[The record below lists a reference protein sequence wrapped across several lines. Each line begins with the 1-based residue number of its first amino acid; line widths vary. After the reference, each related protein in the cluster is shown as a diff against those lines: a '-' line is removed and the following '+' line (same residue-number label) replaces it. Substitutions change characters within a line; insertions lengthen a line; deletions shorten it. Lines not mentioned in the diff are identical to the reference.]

1 MSRWLFLAAL
11 FVACKGSSETDTSES
26 DTDSDSDTDADA
38 DADSDAD
45 SDSDADT
52 DTTNPDHFF
61 PDASPWYTPVD
72 HADVDDA
79 SDDMIRDLQALGWGL
94 GRFQMDFSI
103 EVLEADASTPRE
115 TFEPTGDFY
124 DPDCDELPVPMPED
138 GNLEGEDGY
147 ECTSDGDCHLLVA
160 ERDEGKLYEM
170 WRANVVDGTFYGGCL
185 AVWDMS
191 TVYTEGRGDQCS
203 SADAAGYPMAPLL
216 FTADEIAAGE
226 IDHAIRFAL
235 PNDAID
241 NDAFFHPATHATT
254 AGDDGPIPYGARLR
268 LKGDFDMDR
277 IADPDARV
285 IAVALQKYGMFLAD
299 GGNVTLMGRSDA
311 RSTAKYEDL
320 LEDYTRA
327 LVGIEPQDFEVVKL
341 EPPEIPLTYDCVR
354 NGL

>member
-1 MSRWLFLAAL
+1 MARWMWLAAL
-11 FVACKGSSETDTSES
+11 LVSCKPSPVDTSES
-26 DTDSDSDTDADA
+26 DADT
-38 DADSDAD
+38 DSDAD
-45 SDSDADT
+45 SDT

-61 PDASPWYTPVD
+61 PDGAPWYTPVD
-72 HADVDDA
+72 GVDPDPD
-79 SDDMIRDLQALGWGL
+79 SNTMIDGLQALGWGL
-94 GRFQMDFSI
+94 GRFQIDLSL
-103 EVLEADASTPRE
+103 EVLEADSSTPRQS
-115 TFEPTGDFY
+115 FEPTGDFY
-124 DPDCDELPVPMPED
+124 DPDCDHVDLPVPVG
-138 GNLEGEDGY
+138 GNLEGEEGY

-170 WRANVVDGTFYGGCL
+170 WRANIASGTFYGGCL
-185 AVWDMS
+185 VVWDMGR
-191 TVYTEGRGDQCS
+191 VYPPEGRGDQCS
-203 SADAAGYPMAPLL
+203 SADAAGYPIAPLL

-241 NDAFFHPATHATT
+241 NDGFFHPASHATT

-268 LKGDFDMDR
+268 LKPDFDMSR

-311 RSTAKYEDL
+311 HTTAKYADL
-320 LEDYTRA
+320 LDDGTHA
-327 LVGIEPQDFEVVKL
+327 LVGIEPADFEVVPL
-341 EPPEIPLTYDCVR
+341 GDSEVPLTFDCVR